1 MTESLVNKNL
11 DLNNLNVHSDFIDTE
26 KIVNISS
33 KDNDLLTTGNL
44 LNVEHTGNANTVKGP
59 IVKISS
65 TTTSTALNSVLKVEN
80 LNQTS
85 GNVVE
90 ITGTTDKNA
99 LNVTKGDT
107 VIQGNLRAAKLFQS
121 PAFSNKSIDN
131 PNDIEETL
139 VKNTFYSSIPQAR
152 TMTLPQASSCDI
164 GDFIT
169 IIYSQ
174 VLIAP
179 ASHIYKTH
187 SLDTGFSIGS
197 TATRVGGA
205 VASKLDISN
214 STDKT
219 LTITGHAN
227 GDGGQGTTVKFVNVN
242 KSANGWAVEA
252 ITYNQ
257 GTGSEGGTIAFS

>member
-44 LNVEHTGNANTVKGP
+44 LNVEHTGNANTVIGP
-59 IVKISS
+59 IVNISS
-65 TTTSTALNSVLKVEN
+65 STTSTALDSVLKVSN
-80 LNQTS
+80 TSQTS

-90 ITGTTDKNA
+90 IIGTTDKNA

-121 PAFSNKSIDN
+121 PAVTNISHID
-131 PNDIEETL
+131 ITATL
-139 VKNTFYSSIPQAR
+139 AKNTFYKSISS
-152 TMTLPQASSCDI
+152 TLSMTLPQASSCDI

-169 IIYSQ
+169 IIYSN
-174 VLIAP
+174 VLSGGNAHTYNI
-179 ASHIYKTH
+179 H
-187 SLDTGFSIGS
+187 SSDIGFSIGS

-205 VASKLDISN
+205 SASKLDLSED
-214 STDKT
+214 TDNT
-219 LTITGHAN
+219 LIITGHTN
-227 GDGGQGTTVKFVNVN
+227 GDGGLGTTVKFVVIDNT
-242 KSANGWAVEA
+242 STNGWTVEA

-257 GTGSEGGTIAFS
+257 GTGAQEGTIAFL